1 LSDLNLFL
9 KFAERSRVGALVLFK
24 ELKNLLDAFGVE
36 LEADAVEVLRLVLPE
51 VKFSHGLG
59 VFAVLQG
66 VFWVLFEDV
75 LDLFLPVNNGGYI
88 QIKTT

>member
-36 LEADAVEVLRLVLPE
+36 LEADAVEVLRLVLPK